1 MTDMTDSDQRTD
13 GQTLAQALMARLRS
27 LIRKKNGDGSSLR
40 ETLEELIE
48 ENEADDQQRA
58 PAFSEEE
65 RAILLNA
72 LSFGE
77 LQLWDVMVPRSDIKT
92 LDISSTL
99 DDVIAS
105 MRESTHTR
113 MPVVRETLD
122 DVAGMVHLKDLL
134 PFWGDGKHFKLKT
147 VMRELLF
154 VPPSMKVLDLLM
166 KMRDTGTHMA
176 IVVDEYGGTDGMVTI
191 EDLVE
196 EIVGEIQDEHDK
208 ILPPSLTERPDG
220 TLEADARVEVEDLE
234 KHLGLELLDEDRR
247 EDVDTLGGLIF
258 TLLDR
263 VPARGEIVP
272 HPGGLEF
279 EMLDADPRRVKRVLI
294 RQRAASG
301 KTSKEPSTASSA

>member
-1 MTDMTDSDQRTD
+1 MNESGQRD
-13 GQTLAQALMARLRS
+13 DRATLIQGLLGRLRS
-27 LIRKKNGDGSSLR
+27 LVRRKNGDGHSLR

-48 ENEADDQQRA
+48 ENEGDDLA
-58 PAFSEEE
+58 SSDAFSEEE

-77 LQLWDVMVPRSDIKT
+77 LQVWDVMVPRSDINT
-92 LDISSTL
+92 VDIAAAL
-99 DDVIAS
+99 DDVIAA

-134 PFWGDGKHFKLKT
+134 PFWGDGEQFKLQ
-147 VMRELLF
+147 VILRELLF

-196 EIVGEIQDEHDK
+196 EIVGEIQDEHDT

-220 TLEADARVEVEDLE
+220 TLEADARVDVEDLE
-234 KHLGLELLDEDRR
+234 KHLELDLLDADHR
-247 EDVDTLGGLIF
+247 ENVDTLGGLIF
-258 TLLDR
+258 TMLDR
-263 VPARGEIVP
+263 VPTRGEIVR
-272 HPGGLEF
+272 HAGGIEF
-279 EMLDADPRRVKRVLI
+279 EILDADPRRVKRLLI
-294 RQRAASG
+294 RQAQQAAPPV
-301 KTSKEPSTASSA
+301 KEPSKADIA